1 MNARP
6 QTSNAAGFT
15 LVELLVV
22 LALTGLLVV
31 GLYQAFRIGSRA
43 ADRANPDVDATAQFA
58 FMQDFMDREV
68 AAAVPLPSSADPP
81 QAIKFDGEP
90 AAISFVGLPPA
101 FLGLGGYH
109 LLRLQLVDRRIEVS
123 WKPLPR
129 GSAAPEPTPLRPSIL
144 MDGVTSIT
152 FAYFGAPGGGEPPAW
167 NDSWA
172 DRADLPKLVRLR
184 IVLANGNRSPD
195 MIVAPRLVQGLPNDR

>member
-43 ADRANPDVDATAQFA
+43 ADRANPDTDATAQFA
-58 FMQDFMDREV
+58 LMQDFMDREV
-68 AAAVPLPSSADPP
+68 AAAVPMPTPDAL

-90 AAISFVGLPPA
+90 QAISFVGLPPA

-109 LLRLQLVDRRIEVS
+109 LLHLQLVDRRIEVS
-123 WKPLPR
+123 WDPLPR
-129 GSAAPEPTPLRPSIL
+129 GASAPEPTSLRPSIL
-144 MDGVTSIT
+144 MDGVGSIT
-152 FAYFGAPGGGEPPAW
+152 FAYFGVRGAGEPPTW
-167 NDSWA
+167 NESWA
-172 DRADLPKLVRLR
+172 DHADLPKLVRLR

-195 MIVAPRLVQGLPNDR
+195 MIVAPRLAQGLVQ